1 MTELF
6 SDIMNYWS
14 TISNY
19 MPGFL
24 KASLIVLELTVGTVL
39 LSWICGMIAALGK
52 SSRYKILR
60 YPSSFYIWFI
70 RGTPTLIQIFIVYFG
85 FPQLGVK
92 FSPFVAGVL
101 ALGVNSGAYVAEIIR
116 SGLTAIHFGQ
126 MESARA
132 LGMSYTLAMRRIIL
146 PQVVRII
153 IPPITNEAI
162 TMLKNTSLL
171 STITVYELT
180 LYAQVIIAR
189 TFRPFDF
196 YIIAAILYLIMVSI
210 LTALSNK
217 MEKRYGLAYA
227 NG

>member
-1 MTELF
+1 MSELF
-6 SDIMNYWS
+6 NFVTNYWP
-14 TISNY
+14 TISTY
-19 MPGFL
+19 IPGFL
-24 KASLIVLELTVGTVL
+24 KASLIVLELTAGTIL
-39 LSWICGMIAALGK
+39 LSWAFGLIAALGK
-52 SSRYKILR
+52 SSRFKILR

-85 FPQLGVK
+85 FPQLGLK

-101 ALGVNSGAYVAEIIR
+101 TLGVNSGAYVAEIIR
-116 SGLTAIHFGQ
+116 SGLTAIPVGQ
-126 MESARA
+126 MESASA
-132 LGMSYTLAMRRIIL
+132 LGMNYVLAMRRIIL

-171 STITVYELT
+171 STITVVELT

-196 YIIAAILYLIMVSI
+196 YIIAAVLYLMMTTIFSS
-210 LTALSNK
+210 LANK
-217 MEKRYGLAYA
+217 MEKRYGLAYEQ
-227 NG
+227 G